1 MMIRVRHTVMPLL
14 LSCAY
19 LALQGVVYP
28 YMLEHLSQHAHHD
41 AGVHGTVVCSW
52 MCAAGQDLEPVP
64 ESVPVTIPVVTQIDD
79 ILFDSLSVE
88 SRALWTSRGPPD
100 SSRS

>member
-1 MMIRVRHTVMPLL
+1 MMTRVRHIAIPLL
-14 LSCAY
+14 LVCVF

-28 YMLEHLSQHAHHD
+28 HMLEHLSQHAHHES
-41 AGVHGTVVCSW
+41 GVHGTVVCSW

-64 ESVPVTIPVVTQIDD
+64 ELVPVTIPVIALIDD
-79 ILFDSLSVE
+79 NVVDSLSIE
-88 SRALWTSRGPPD
+88 SRALWSSRGPPD

>member
-1 MMIRVRHTVMPLL
+1 MSLL
-14 LSCAY
+14 LACAL

-28 YMLEHLSQHAHHD
+28 HMLEHLSQHAHHE

-64 ESVPVTIPVVTQIDD
+64 ELVPVTIPFVTLIDD
-79 ILFDSLSVE
+79 ILFDSLSIE
-88 SRALWTSRGPPD
+88 SRALWTSRGPPN